1 MKIQTIVMI
10 ILMIFG
16 ASHSWAADSQE
27 ADVAMIKNVSGN
39 VVINRGEETIAA
51 SPGMH
56 LQVTDTVVSGAE
68 SSSGIVFTDGT
79 LLSMGPSSE
88 IIVENYVFEPDAE
101 QYDFSLYLKKGRAVY
116 SSGKIGKLAP
126 DKIEIKTPRTTLGVR
141 GTKFIVD
148 VD

>member
-1 MKIQTIVMI
+1 M
-10 ILMIFG
+10 LMIFG

-51 SPGMH
+51 TPGMH
-56 LQVTDTVVSGAE
+56 LQVTDTLVSGAE

-88 IIVENYVFEPDAE
+88 ILVENYVFEPDAE

>member
-1 MKIQTIVMI
+1 MKIQAIVMI
-10 ILMIFG
+10 MLMIFG

-51 SPGMH
+51 TPGMH
-56 LQVTDTVVSGAE
+56 LQVTDTLVSGAE

-88 IIVENYVFEPDAE
+88 ILVENYVFEPDAE